1 MSVPWGKRQCAIQR
15 SLSEQQNA
23 AALSSAIDDAT
34 NGIMRCNAELMRQT
48 SVNTARANQGAVI
61 DMDTLR
67 HVHEPLSATAEEVR
81 EIHRD
86 GMQQRRAAEV
96 ELARLRDELQ
106 QRLAAPTPAG

>member
-1 MSVPWGKRQCAIQR
+1 MSAPSWKRQCAIQR

-23 AALSSAIDDAT
+23 AVLSSVIDDAT
-34 NGIMRCNAELMRQT
+34 NCIMRRNAELMRQT
-48 SVNTARANQGAVI
+48 SVNTARANQRAVI
-61 DMDTLR
+61 DMDMLR

>member
-1 MSVPWGKRQCAIQR
+1 M
-15 SLSEQQNA
+15 
-23 AALSSAIDDAT
+23 
-34 NGIMRCNAELMRQT
+34 
-48 SVNTARANQGAVI
+48 
-61 DMDTLR
+61 DMLR
-67 HVHEPLSATAEEVR
+67 HVHEPLSATAEAVR

>member
-1 MSVPWGKRQCAIQR
+1 MSVPSGKRQCAIQR

-61 DMDTLR
+61 GMDTLTR
-67 HVHEPLSATAEEVR
+67 LTSNPFYAYLVKRV
-81 EIHRD
+81 D
-86 GMQQRRAAEV
+86 GVIPR
-96 ELARLRDELQ
+96 
-106 QRLAAPTPAG
+106 